1 MTADVRPKIS
11 GWHATTQPPDP
22 AFRHVALRE
31 PTSPL
36 RSIQRRRR
44 HRLTHRWH
52 SGSGTGRPATEAA
65 NAAESTESTESTE
78 TTSTEAAE
86 AVERRRIELTTDT
99 FRLSLG

>member
-1 MTADVRPKIS
+1 MTADVRPKIP
-11 GWHATTQPPDP
+11 GWHTTTQAPYP

-52 SGSGTGRPATEAA
+52 SGSGSGCPATEAA
-65 NAAESTESTESTE
+65 NAANAANAAEPTES
-78 TTSTEAAE
+78 TSTEAAE
-86 AVERRRIELTTDT
+86 AVERRRIELSTDT

>member
-1 MTADVRPKIS
+1 
-11 GWHATTQPPDP
+11 
-22 AFRHVALRE
+22 
-31 PTSPL
+31 
-36 RSIQRRRR
+36 
-44 HRLTHRWH
+44 LTHRWH

-65 NAAESTESTESTE
+65 NAAESTESTE